1 MGRAGSLKI
10 GIVDPGAWG
19 AGCTL
24 VLNEFLCAN
33 AAPLCEVEKAC
44 AERVSEE
51 QISSLAVGLRN
62 LALSVVIAKSYDGR
76 RGGDGWS
83 DAHDRFPR
91 LQDESHQ
98 DR

>member
-44 AERVSEE
+44 VKRVSEE
-51 QISSLAVGLRN
+51 QISSLAMGLKN
-62 LALSVVIAKSYDGR
+62 LALSVVFAKSADCRR
-76 RGGDGWS
+76 RGEGWS
-83 DAHDRFPR
+83 GAHG
-91 LQDESHQ
+91 
-98 DR
+98 